1 MQLRRRAS
9 GIAGSSKQQN
19 ASWTS
24 GMGTRRLLSRKRRA
38 SHKGGQSAPKGIGMG
53 GGNSR
58 RESAVDESRKEM
70 ANRVAR

>member
-1 MQLRRRAS
+1 
-9 GIAGSSKQQN
+9 
-19 ASWTS
+19 
-24 GMGTRRLLSRKRRA
+24 MGTRRLLSRKRRA